1 MADEDEVPAWVG
13 ELGAAPSYV
22 LLITGTLVL
31 FWALSVVCEERFVP
45 ALSVICERCAIPDDI
60 AGATIMAAGAS
71 SPEVFS
77 SLVALFITH
86 SSLGVGTVVGSE
98 IFNHLCICAGSV
110 LSAKGGVLIL
120 DKAIVA
126 REASFYLLSL
136 VLLSYFLTLE
146 SAPESDDPGGPAHI
160 VIRWWAGFILVAC
173 YGAYVVVCATFE
185 KIKACVGYA
194 PPPGEDEEAAPDEY
208 PTPRRSFRRRPSLI
222 EDEPTAN
229 FHDEFEESHDDADEP
244 AAGGRRPSLGKRL
257 NSSTIE
263 LVEEM
268 NLFGMDAKLE
278 EMEQSPGELACHVFR
293 ANRFYRNCRA
303 SAHAWELRCA
313 EDPDG
318 RVVPDRK
325 SDVAAA
331 EPHPTDD
338 EEPSLVEWPHGSKL
352 SFAGACH
359 VALFPLKLALHGTI
373 VDVRLQTERLG
384 EHAAAACV
392 ACVVWLAVLSLF
404 MCSFCETLGA
414 MLGLPD
420 AVVGITFSA
429 VGTSLPNL
437 VASMVVARKGLGNMA
452 VSNAGSNTLNVL
464 IGLGLPWLAFCLSHG
479 GVYHGLPAED
489 IVVPVL
495 VLVVTL
501 LLFLVLLLWGS
512 ASRAAAA
519 SAPTWPSSSG
529 PSGIPRRGGRR
540 GPGAGARAQATF
552 LLAAMADSDSDDSD
566 IVIEELPSGAPPAA
580 AADAESSDDDI
591 VITEVENVT
600 KAKDSDS
607 DSGILIQEVSNEA
620 DDDSD
625 GILVT
630 EVESDDD
637 SDGILI
643 EDVTAGRGGEES
655 SEADDSDD
663 DDDDDDD
670 DDMPTIE
677 EHDAAGAAK
686 KGLDLEPN
694 SVPLREEY
702 ALAKKDARRKDQVK
716 AIKDDIHDLCAEMTP
731 EERRWKAWWGGQG
744 HPTCVNNTNLE
755 RYIPDCPID
764 VSYDAEVTQELHGP
778 DNLPRLESDDEDDE
792 DDLLLEEVLERL
804 ELDYLIPQF
813 EDEGMGPRSFLTC
826 ARLPPLRPL
835 LRHWLD
841 ESCGVDDASAFRRAT
856 ALAETQARDCLEES
870 WDDGADSLRVF
881 PKGEGLSATYPT
893 FSWRQRVREIELRVL
908 LPPGCT
914 GRDLT
919 VKILPRRISVTVKR
933 EGLRF
938 WPYERN
944 AWTSIVDVG
953 PQLPGERA
961 ASNVY
966 GDGSESSDDD
976 QPVAKTT
983 GAKQSAKSFE
993 DLPGVELSDDDE
1005 LEVEEMAGDS
1015 DEADVEEMPPL
1026 DGSESDEP
1034 EVEEMPPLDG
1044 SESEPEVEELPMD
1057 DDDDDDDDL
1066 EVEELP
1072 MDSDDDDVEVEELP
1086 PDAQVKWVDMGLT
1099 LKAFEVTISNR
1110 RSAGE
1115 LKDAV
1120 ATVTGVPT
1128 DLMVIEYDGLVID
1141 AQDAEFLGL
1150 VAAKKGIVT
1159 VSEASA
1165 PTRQR

>member
-1 MADEDEVPAWVG
+1 M
-13 ELGAAPSYV
+13 
-22 LLITGTLVL
+22 
-31 FWALSVVCEERFVP
+31 
-45 ALSVICERCAIPDDI
+45 
-60 AGATIMAAGAS
+60 
-71 SPEVFS
+71 
-77 SLVALFITH
+77 
-86 SSLGVGTVVGSE
+86 
-98 IFNHLCICAGSV
+98 
-110 LSAKGGVLIL
+110 
-120 DKAIVA
+120 
-126 REASFYLLSL
+126 
-136 VLLSYFLTLE
+136 
-146 SAPESDDPGGPAHI
+146 
-160 VIRWWAGFILVAC
+160 
-173 YGAYVVVCATFE
+173 
-185 KIKACVGYA
+185 
-194 PPPGEDEEAAPDEY
+194 
-208 PTPRRSFRRRPSLI
+208 
-222 EDEPTAN
+222 
-229 FHDEFEESHDDADEP
+229 
-244 AAGGRRPSLGKRL
+244 
-257 NSSTIE
+257 
-263 LVEEM
+263 
-268 NLFGMDAKLE
+268 
-278 EMEQSPGELACHVFR
+278 
-293 ANRFYRNCRA
+293 
-303 SAHAWELRCA
+303 
-313 EDPDG
+313 
-318 RVVPDRK
+318 
-325 SDVAAA
+325 
-331 EPHPTDD
+331 
-338 EEPSLVEWPHGSKL
+338 
-352 SFAGACH
+352 
-359 VALFPLKLALHGTI
+359 
-373 VDVRLQTERLG
+373 
-384 EHAAAACV
+384 
-392 ACVVWLAVLSLF
+392 
-404 MCSFCETLGA
+404 
-414 MLGLPD
+414 
-420 AVVGITFSA
+420 
-429 VGTSLPNL
+429 
-437 VASMVVARKGLGNMA
+437 
-452 VSNAGSNTLNVL
+452 
-464 IGLGLPWLAFCLSHG
+464 
-479 GVYHGLPAED
+479 
-489 IVVPVL
+489 
-495 VLVVTL
+495 
-501 LLFLVLLLWGS
+501 
-512 ASRAAAA
+512 
-519 SAPTWPSSSG
+519 
-529 PSGIPRRGGRR
+529 
-540 GPGAGARAQATF
+540 
-552 LLAAMADSDSDDSD
+552 
-566 IVIEELPSGAPPAA
+566 
-580 AADAESSDDDI
+580 
-591 VITEVENVT
+591 T

-677 EHDAAGAAK
+677 EVEPPERSGPAGALRTGFLNKKAKAPPSKLELVRLKEEKRIAGNEEFKKKRFKPAVKLYTEAVDVDPYDKTLYANRAACHLALGDWRSAHDDAEECVKLDPTFVKGYFRLAHASRMLGQHDAALGAAK

-961 ASNVY
+961 STNVY

-976 QPVAKTT
+976 QPVVEEPSDDDMPAFDGDSDAEGDMDGLDPVGPEKAKGPGPSNADVFRAAKAKTT

-1044 SESEPEVEELPMD
+1044 SESEPEVEEMPPLDGSDSDEEPEIEEMPGSDDDDDLQVEELPMD

-1086 PDAQVKWVDMGLT
+1086 PDAQVLDPEEEEEPPEDDEDDDEDDEAAVEFAGAAPPRVVDDGGAAAAASRTPVVVKVKWVDMGLT

-1110 RSAGE
+1110 RSVGE

-1159 VSEASA
+1159 VSEASSADEAAAKDGDARAHRWAEERAAAAAAKAAPPKPAAATPKPTPAPAGNATFAARPAPAVGIPVADADDGGDDDKCAVDGA
-1165 PTRQR
+1165 PTEITLLDFPTAHKLLVDDSIWHISKPRSCKGHALQAPILVMQLTKFQDFRRGTAQDAGQMWWRHMFVGANEECKLSHAPTEFYQWKDGKG

>member
-22 LLITGTLVL
+22 LLITGTLIL

-136 VLLSYFLTLE
+136 VLLLYFLTLE

-303 SAHAWELRCA
+303 SAHAWELRWCVVKDGEVATYRHRDEVGVKFWTTRMRAMRYALRGVTVVDAKRHLVALDLAPVYDAGGAEEKRSRAFFLAPNDDVFSEWVRRLESA

-352 SFAGACH
+352 SPAGACH
-359 VALFPLKLALHGTI
+359 VALFPLKLALHWTI

-452 VSNAGSNTLNVL
+452 VSNALGSNTFNVL

-501 LLFLVLLLWGS
+501 LLFLVLLLCTGF
-512 ASRAAAA
+512 RLYRVHAAAFLGA
-519 SAPTWPSSSG
+519 YVAFLVWAVGKEYLGAADDADP
-529 PSGIPRRGGRR
+529 
-540 GPGAGARAQATF
+540 GPG
-552 LLAAMADSDSDDSD
+552 LA
-566 IVIEELPSGAPPAA
+566 
-580 AADAESSDDDI
+580 
-591 VITEVENVT
+591 
-600 KAKDSDS
+600 
-607 DSGILIQEVSNEA
+607 
-620 DDDSD
+620 
-625 GILVT
+625 
-630 EVESDDD
+630 
-637 SDGILI
+637 
-643 EDVTAGRGGEES
+643 
-655 SEADDSDD
+655 
-663 DDDDDDD
+663 
-670 DDMPTIE
+670 
-677 EHDAAGAAK
+677 
-686 KGLDLEPN
+686 
-694 SVPLREEY
+694 
-702 ALAKKDARRKDQVK
+702 
-716 AIKDDIHDLCAEMTP
+716 
-731 EERRWKAWWGGQG
+731 
-744 HPTCVNNTNLE
+744 
-755 RYIPDCPID
+755 
-764 VSYDAEVTQELHGP
+764 
-778 DNLPRLESDDEDDE
+778 
-792 DDLLLEEVLERL
+792 
-804 ELDYLIPQF
+804 
-813 EDEGMGPRSFLTC
+813 
-826 ARLPPLRPL
+826 
-835 LRHWLD
+835 
-841 ESCGVDDASAFRRAT
+841 
-856 ALAETQARDCLEES
+856 
-870 WDDGADSLRVF
+870 
-881 PKGEGLSATYPT
+881 PKY
-893 FSWRQRVREIELRVL
+893 
-908 LPPGCT
+908 
-914 GRDLT
+914 
-919 VKILPRRISVTVKR
+919 
-933 EGLRF
+933 
-938 WPYERN
+938 
-944 AWTSIVDVG
+944 
-953 PQLPGERA
+953 
-961 ASNVY
+961 
-966 GDGSESSDDD
+966 
-976 QPVAKTT
+976 VA
-983 GAKQSAKSFE
+983 
-993 DLPGVELSDDDE
+993 
-1005 LEVEEMAGDS
+1005 
-1015 DEADVEEMPPL
+1015 
-1026 DGSESDEP
+1026 
-1034 EVEEMPPLDG
+1034 
-1044 SESEPEVEELPMD
+1044 
-1057 DDDDDDDDL
+1057 
-1066 EVEELP
+1066 
-1072 MDSDDDDVEVEELP
+1072 
-1086 PDAQVKWVDMGLT
+1086 
-1099 LKAFEVTISNR
+1099 
-1110 RSAGE
+1110 
-1115 LKDAV
+1115 
-1120 ATVTGVPT
+1120 
-1128 DLMVIEYDGLVID
+1128 
-1141 AQDAEFLGL
+1141 
-1150 VAAKKGIVT
+1150 
-1159 VSEASA
+1159 
-1165 PTRQR
+1165 